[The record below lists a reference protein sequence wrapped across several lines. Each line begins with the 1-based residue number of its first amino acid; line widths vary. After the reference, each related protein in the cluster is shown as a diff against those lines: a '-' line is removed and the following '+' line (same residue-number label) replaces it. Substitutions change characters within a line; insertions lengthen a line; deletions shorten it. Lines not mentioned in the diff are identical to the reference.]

1 MTYLP
6 GQDEAI
12 YPGHEHITAHR
23 FVEDDRH
30 TVVLNASAVAYPL
43 DGLIPTLLRAIVDVG
58 LWDAA
63 RIVGTNRSAHPVVGD
78 AIHALQSE
86 PSIARL
92 LQLTLTPAD
101 AERIATDLQDA
112 AEEPERCT
120 YPGCG
125 SYAVDREHC
134 SPHLA
139 DPAEDAD
146 IAWEVGA

>member
-12 YPGHEHITAHR
+12 YPGHEHITADHH
-23 FVEDDRH
+23 VEDDRH
-30 TVVLNASAVAYPL
+30 TVILDASAIAYPL
-43 DGLIPTLLRAIVDVG
+43 DGLLATLARTLADVG
-58 LWDAA
+58 LLDEFCVLG
-63 RIVGTNRSAHPVVGD
+63 RNRSSHPRVLQAVE
-78 AIHALQSE
+78 ALRSE
-86 PSIARL
+86 PQIARL

-112 AEEPERCT
+112 ALEPERCT
-120 YPGCG
+120 FPGCG

-139 DPAEDAD
+139 DPCEDD
-146 IAWEVGA
+146 DVAWGAA